1 MKRRGFT
8 LGELLVGALV
18 TGLLL
23 TMLFAIFRTG
33 ASAWHKT
40 DTQADLT
47 GALQRIGAHFV
58 SNLEQADLQ
67 TVQVSPDGRILS
79 AVVATDA
86 AGNLHRDAN
95 GDLLWQRYVL
105 FWWDSASGQV
115 FTRELPHAN
124 IPQGEFL
131 TDVNLGS
138 GPQPLSFYATTGRR
152 LAVDITDFEVDYS
165 GQIASMRVV
174 GTHQRYG
181 SERPETVVMRF
192 TARPRN

>member
-1 MKRRGFT
+1 MNRRGFT
-8 LGELLVGALV
+8 LGELLVGALI

-23 TMLFAIFRTG
+23 AMLFAIFRTG

-40 DTQADLT
+40 DAQADLT
-47 GALQRIGAHFV
+47 GSLQRIGARFV
-58 SNLEQADLQ
+58 ACLEQADLQ
-67 TVQVSPDGRILS
+67 TVQVSPDRRILA

-105 FWWDSASGQV
+105 FWWDSVRQEV
-115 FTRELPHAN
+115 YTRELPHAN

-131 TDVNLGS
+131 TDVDLGS
-138 GPQPLSFYATTGRR
+138 GPQPLSFYANSGRR
-152 LAVDITDFEVDYS
+152 LAGEITDFEVGYT
-165 GQIASMRVV
+165 GQIATMRAV

-181 SERPETVVMRF
+181 SERAETVEMQF
-192 TARPRN
+192 AARPRN